1 MSAVQSRS
9 AKTFAWLRAHGVK
22 MGLELLVNFILP
34 YLIYDLGKDRLGDVG
49 ALMASSGPPI
59 LWSIVEFIRERKV
72 DAVSILVLAGIAL
85 SLLAFAGGGGVKFLQ
100 LRENLVT
107 GLVGLVF
114 LGSAVIGKP
123 LIFELARAGMRR
135 NTPDKVAEFEGLSSN
150 VFFRRSMTVMTLVW
164 GLGLLASC
172 ALSCALVFVV
182 SIKQYLLIS
191 SPISY
196 ASMGLLGAWTFWY
209 VGRSKRRGEARR
221 AAEES
226 GQAGPAA

>member
-1 MSAVQSRS
+1 MSAVDPRTAQ
-9 AKTFAWLRAHGVK
+9 ALAWLRAHGVK
-22 MGLELLVNFILP
+22 IGLELLVNFILP
-34 YLIYDLGKDRLGDVG
+34 YLIYDFGKDRMGDVG

-114 LGSAVIGKP
+114 LGSAVVGKP
-123 LIFELARAGMRR
+123 LIYELARAGARR
-135 NTPDKVAEFEGLSSN
+135 NTPDKVAELEALSGN
-150 VFFRRSMTVMTLVW
+150 VYFRRSMTVMTVVW
-164 GLGLLASC
+164 GVGLLASC

-196 ASMGLLGAWTFWY
+196 ATMGLLAAWTFWY
-209 VGRSKRRGEARR
+209 VGRSKRQGEARR
-221 AAEES
+221 AAA
-226 GQAGPAA
+226 QAPEPGPAV